1 MSVRIL
7 GIDPGYARVGWGVL
21 EVQSSPARNATPARQ
36 SPDGSSRMADGQ
48 SVAGGKFKVQSCG
61 CIETSKDDNSQDR
74 LVYVYKE
81 VIKIIKRYNPSVLAI
96 EELFFTSNAKT
107 AFKVGEARGV
117 IILAGAIQKISVA
130 SYTPL
135 QVKIA
140 VTGYG
145 NADKLQ
151 VGRMVKAIL
160 KLKEMPKL
168 DDTVDAI
175 AVALTHAFTN
185 PKLK

>member
-1 MSVRIL
+1 MTIL
-7 GIDPGYARVGWGVL
+7 GIDPGYARVGWGIL
-21 EVQSSPARNATPARQ
+21 EVQSS
-36 SPDGSSRMADGQ
+36 
-48 SVAGGKFKVQSCG
+48 KFKVQSYG
-61 CIETSKDDNSQDR
+61 CIETSKTTDSQDR
-74 LVYVYKE
+74 LVTVYKQ
-81 VIKIIKRYNPSVLAI
+81 VCRLIKKYQPDVLAI
-96 EELFFTSNAKT
+96 EELFFTNNAKT

-117 IILAGAIQKISVA
+117 IILAGAMQKISVF

-135 QVKIA
+135 QIKIA

-145 NADKLQ
+145 HADKGQ

-160 KLKEMPKL
+160 KLKELPRL

-185 PKLK
+185 KKLK

>member
-1 MSVRIL
+1 MRIL
-7 GIDPGYARVGWGVL
+7 GIDPGFARVGWGAI
-21 EVQSSPARNATPARQ
+21 EKIQNSE
-36 SPDGSSRMADGQ
+36 
-48 SVAGGKFKVQSCG
+48 FKIKNYG
-61 CIETSKDDNSQDR
+61 CIETSKDSNPQER
-74 LVYVYKE
+74 LAAVYKE
-81 VIKIIKRYNPSVLAI
+81 VCALIKKYKPDVLAI
-96 EELFFTSNAKT
+96 EELFFASNAKT

-117 IILAGAIQKISVA
+117 IILAGALQKIPVF

-145 NADKLQ
+145 NAEKTQ
-151 VGRMVKAIL
+151 VGRMIKAIL

-168 DDTVDAI
+168 DDITDAI

-185 PKLK
+185 KKLR

>member
-1 MSVRIL
+1 MVIL
-7 GIDPGYARVGWGVL
+7 GIDPGFARVGWAVI
-21 EVQSSPARNATPARQ
+21 ETQSSVLQLR
-36 SPDGSSRMADGQ
+36 SGQ
-48 SVAGGKFKVQSCG
+48 EFKVKNYG
-61 CIETSKDDNSQDR
+61 CIETSKDTASQER
-74 LVYVYKE
+74 LADVYKQ
-81 VIKIIKRYNPSVLAI
+81 VCVFIKKYNPDALAI

-117 IILAGAIQKISVA
+117 IVLAGALQKISVF

-145 NADKLQ
+145 KADKVQ
-151 VGRMVKAIL
+151 VGRMIKAIL
-160 KLKEMPKL
+160 KLKDLPKL

-185 PKLK
+185 KKLK

>member
-1 MSVRIL
+1 MRIL
-7 GIDPGYARVGWGVL
+7 GIDPGYARVGWGIL
-21 EVQSSPARNATPARQ
+21 EVQNSEFRIKNY
-36 SPDGSSRMADGQ
+36 
-48 SVAGGKFKVQSCG
+48 G
-61 CIETSKDDNSQDR
+61 CIETSKNTDSQER
-74 LVYVYKE
+74 LVSIYKE
-81 VIKIIKRYNPSVLAI
+81 VCVLITKYKPDALAV
-96 EELFFTSNAKT
+96 EELFFTNNAKT

-117 IILAGAIQKISVA
+117 IILAGAIQKISVV

-145 NADKLQ
+145 NADKRQ

-175 AVALTHAFTN
+175 AVALTHAFTAKFKN
-185 PKLK
+185 KL

>member
-1 MSVRIL
+1 MVIL
-7 GIDPGYARVGWGVL
+7 GIDPGFARVGWALL
-21 EVQSSPARNATPARQ
+21 ENRKSKLEARNY
-36 SPDGSSRMADGQ
+36 
-48 SVAGGKFKVQSCG
+48 G
-61 CIETSKDDNSQDR
+61 CIETSKDTDSQER
-74 LVYVYKE
+74 LVDVYKQICAL
-81 VIKIIKRYNPSVLAI
+81 IKKHKPDVLAI
-96 EELFFTSNAKT
+96 EELFFTNNAKT

-117 IILAGAIQKISVA
+117 IILAGAIQKIPVF

-145 NADKLQ
+145 NAEKTQ
-151 VGRMVKAIL
+151 VGRMIKAIL

-175 AVALTHAFTN
+175 AVGLTHAFTN

>member
-1 MSVRIL
+1 MRIL
-7 GIDPGYARVGWGVL
+7 GIDPGYARVGW
-21 EVQSSPARNATPARQ
+21 ATITINNSQ
-36 SPDGSSRMADGQ
+36 LT
-48 SVAGGKFKVQSCG
+48 VNNYG
-61 CIETSKDDNSQDR
+61 CIETSKETDSQDR
-74 LVYVYKE
+74 LVDIYKQ
-81 VIKIIKRYNPSVLAI
+81 VCSLIKKYKPDAVAV

-117 IILAGAIQKISVA
+117 IILAGAMQKIPVF

-145 NADKLQ
+145 NADKGQ

-160 KLKEMPKL
+160 KLKELPKL

-175 AVALTHAFTN
+175 AVALTHAFT
-185 PKLK
+185 KKFQ

>member
-1 MSVRIL
+1 MYNGNMTIL
-7 GIDPGYARVGWGVL
+7 GIDPGYARVGWAAL
-21 EVQSSPARNATPARQ
+21 EVRGQKLEVRN
-36 SPDGSSRMADGQ
+36 
-48 SVAGGKFKVQSCG
+48 FG
-61 CIETSKDDNSQDR
+61 CIETSKDKESQER
-74 LVYVYKE
+74 LADVYKQ
-81 VIKIIKRYNPSVLAI
+81 VCALIKKYKPEALAI

-117 IILAGAIQKISVA
+117 IILAGAMQKTPVF

-135 QVKIA
+135 QIKIA

-145 NADKLQ
+145 HADKPQ
-151 VGRMVKAIL
+151 VGRMVKTIL

-175 AVALTHAFTN
+175 AVTLTHSFT
-185 PKLK
+185 KKFK

>member
-1 MSVRIL
+1 MIIL
-7 GIDPGYARVGWGVL
+7 GIDPGFARVGWGIL
-21 EVQSSPARNATPARQ
+21 EVQSS
-36 SPDGSSRMADGQ
+36 
-48 SVAGGKFKVQSCG
+48 KFKVQNCG
-61 CIETSKDDNSQDR
+61 CIETSKNAASQER
-74 LVYVYKE
+74 LVDVYKQ
-81 VIKIIKRYNPSVLAI
+81 VCVLIKKYQPDSLAI
-96 EELFFTSNAKT
+96 EDLFFTNNAKT

-117 IILAGAIQKISVA
+117 IILAAAIQKIPVF

-145 NADKLQ
+145 QADKIQ

-160 KLKEMPKL
+160 KLKELPKL

-175 AVALTHAFTN
+175 AVALTHSFT
-185 PKLK
+185 KKY

>member
-1 MSVRIL
+1 MIIL
-7 GIDPGYARVGWGVL
+7 GIDPGFARVGWAI
-21 EVQSSPARNATPARQ
+21 VQSNKQKVTSN
-36 SPDGSSRMADGQ
+36 
-48 SVAGGKFKVQSCG
+48 KFG
-61 CIETSKDDNSQDR
+61 CIETTKDTESQER
-74 LVYVYKE
+74 LVLVYKQ
-81 VIKIIKRYNPSVLAI
+81 VCTLIKKYKPDSLAI
-96 EELFFTSNAKT
+96 EELFFTNNAKT

-117 IILAGAIQKISVA
+117 ITLAGAMQKIPVF

-145 NADKLQ
+145 HADKPQ

-160 KLKEMPKL
+160 KLKELPKL

-175 AVALTHAFTN
+175 AVGLTHAFT
-185 PKLK
+185 KKFK

>member
-1 MSVRIL
+1 MKIL
-7 GIDPGYARVGWGVL
+7 GIDPGFARVGWAIVESEKL
-21 EVQSSPARNATPARQ
+21 KVKSE
-36 SPDGSSRMADGQ
+36 
-48 SVAGGKFKVQSCG
+48 KFG
-61 CIETSKDDNSQDR
+61 CIETSKNIDTQDR
-74 LVYVYKE
+74 LVEVYKQ
-81 VIKIIKRYNPSVLAI
+81 VCLLIKKYKPDALAI
-96 EELFFTSNAKT
+96 EELFFTNNAKT

-117 IILAGAIQKISVA
+117 IILAGAIQKIPVF

-145 NADKLQ
+145 NADKTQ
-151 VGRMVKAIL
+151 VGKMVKAIL

-175 AVALTHAFTN
+175 AVALTHAFTAKF
-185 PKLK
+185 PKIP

>member
-1 MSVRIL
+1 MIIL
-7 GIDPGYARVGWGVL
+7 GIDPGFARVGWAI
-21 EVQSSPARNATPARQ
+21 VQSNKQKVTSN
-36 SPDGSSRMADGQ
+36 
-48 SVAGGKFKVQSCG
+48 KFG
-61 CIETSKDDNSQDR
+61 CIETTKDTESQER
-74 LVYVYKE
+74 LVLVYKQICAL
-81 VIKIIKRYNPSVLAI
+81 IKKYKPDSLAI
-96 EELFFTSNAKT
+96 EELFFTNNAKT

-117 IILAGAIQKISVA
+117 IILAGAMQKIPVF

-145 NADKLQ
+145 HADKPQ

-160 KLKEMPKL
+160 KLKELPKL

-175 AVALTHAFTN
+175 AVGLTHAFT
-185 PKLK
+185 KKFK

>member
-1 MSVRIL
+1 MTIL
-7 GIDPGYARVGWGVL
+7 GIDPGFARVGWAIL
-21 EVQSSPARNATPARQ
+21 TVQSS
-36 SPDGSSRMADGQ
+36 
-48 SVAGGKFKVQSCG
+48 KFKVQGCG
-61 CIETSKDDNSQDR
+61 CIETSKHTPSQER
-74 LVYVYKE
+74 LVDVYKQ
-81 VIKIIKRYNPSVLAI
+81 VCSLIKKYKPDSLAI
-96 EELFFTSNAKT
+96 EELFFTTNAKT

-117 IILAGAIQKISVA
+117 IILAAALQKIPIF

-145 NADKLQ
+145 KADKIQ

-160 KLKEMPKL
+160 KLTEMPKL

-175 AVALTHAFTN
+175 AVGLTHAFTN
-185 PKLK
+185 KF

>member
-1 MSVRIL
+1 MTIL
-7 GIDPGYARVGWGVL
+7 GIDPGFARVGWATL
-21 EVQSSPARNATPARQ
+21 TVQSS
-36 SPDGSSRMADGQ
+36 
-48 SVAGGKFKVQSCG
+48 KFKVQSCG
-61 CIETSKDDNSQDR
+61 CIETSKHTPSQER
-74 LVYVYKE
+74 LVDVYKQ
-81 VIKIIKRYNPSVLAI
+81 VCSLIKKYKPNSLAI
-96 EELFFTSNAKT
+96 EELFFTTNAKT

-117 IILAGAIQKISVA
+117 IILAAALQEIPVF

-145 NADKLQ
+145 KADKIQ
-151 VGRMVKAIL
+151 VGKMVKAIL
-160 KLKEMPKL
+160 KLTEMPKL

-175 AVALTHAFTN
+175 AVGLTHAFTN

>member
-1 MSVRIL
+1 MVIL
-7 GIDPGYARVGWGVL
+7 GIDPGFARVGWGVL
-21 EVQSSPARNATPARQ
+21 EVQNSE
-36 SPDGSSRMADGQ
+36 
-48 SVAGGKFKVQSCG
+48 FKIKNYG
-61 CIETSKDDNSQDR
+61 CIETSKNIDSQDR
-74 LVYVYKE
+74 LVSVYKE
-81 VIKIIKRYNPSVLAI
+81 VCALIKKYKPDALAI
-96 EELFFTSNAKT
+96 EELFFVNNAKT

-117 IILAGAIQKISVA
+117 IILAGAIQKIPVF

-145 NADKLQ
+145 NADKGQ
-151 VGRMVKAIL
+151 VGRMIKAIL

-168 DDTVDAI
+168 DDTADAI
-175 AVALTHAFTN
+175 AVALTHSFTN